1 MDNKFTDYKIFYLQ
15 EVEAWVIKDLIKN
28 EESKKT
34 ERNNKDSKISLGSDI
49 EIKLSEDKK
58 NISVT
63 KKEDNTKII
72 GYLSEE
78 DSKAYIPYLKNGHN
92 NIYEG
97 FILEFDKKA
106 DQSRMLKILI
116 YITNIQDKAE
126 KDKAEQDKAE
136 KDKAEQ
142 DKAEQDKAEQDKAEQ
157 DKAEQD
163 KAEQDKVE

>member
-1 MDNKFTDYKIFYLQ
+1 MDNKFTDYKIYYLQ

-34 ERNNKDSKISLGSDI
+34 GSNNKDPKISLGSDI
-49 EIKLSEDKK
+49 EIDLSGDKK
-58 NISVT
+58 NIKVT
-63 KKEDNTKII
+63 TKEKKTI

-106 DQSRMLKILI
+106 DESRMVKILI
-116 YITNIQDKAE
+116 KIVNKNINLKLIMI
-126 KDKAEQDKAE
+126 KR
-136 KDKAEQ
+136 
-142 DKAEQDKAEQDKAEQ
+142 
-157 DKAEQD
+157 
-163 KAEQDKVE
+163 